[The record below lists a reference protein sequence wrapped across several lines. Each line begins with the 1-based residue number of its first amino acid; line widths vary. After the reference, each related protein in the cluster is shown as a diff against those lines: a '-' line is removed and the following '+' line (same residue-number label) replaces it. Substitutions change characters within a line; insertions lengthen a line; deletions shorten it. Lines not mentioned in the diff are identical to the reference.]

1 MKTIYISIYKERHRK
16 FGNGS
21 FPPETAGESG
31 REVKYCKRQAGPIFP
46 HSSLATPLFMETIYI
61 YRSPAHEPAGTME
74 EGQSGDRSPGVPHSL
89 RGNEDGKRFLTC
101 WKRKRRKGNS
111 AEGSDS

>member
-1 MKTIYISIYKERHRK
+1 MKTIYISIYKELHRK

-31 REVKYCKRQAGPIFP
+31 REVKYCKRQAGPGFP

-61 YRSPAHEPAGTME
+61 S
-74 EGQSGDRSPGVPHSL
+74 QSGTRAGRDNGRRPV
-89 RGNEDGKRFLTC
+89 RGSFPWCSAQPPRQRGRQAIFDMLEAKAKKR
-101 WKRKRRKGNS
+101 
-111 AEGSDS
+111 